1 MTPGV
6 GRALLAAVDA
16 LDGLK
21 LPYAVVGGLAVG
33 AWGVNRSTRDA
44 DLYVDLPEKVRPALR
59 RALEAAGFHVP
70 AMAEELE
77 RFGVFRSRSSEGVFV
92 YIFSAVGPLGRAI
105 LDRRKRVE
113 LEGRPLWLTSPEDLV
128 LLKAFSDRERDFED
142 LVNLTAIV
150 GIKLDLDYVRSW
162 AKQLDDSIGGDE
174 VSERVERALAQA
186 ARTLAPKPRQRTK
199 ARKPAKA
206 RKPGKA

>member
-6 GRALLAAVDA
+6 GRALFAAVGV
-16 LDGLK
+16 LDGLR

-44 DLYVDLPEKVRPALR
+44 DLYADLPESVRPALQ
-59 RALEAAGFHVP
+59 RALEGAGFHVP

-77 RFGVFRSRSSEGVFV
+77 QFGVFRSRSADGVFV
-92 YIFSAVGPLGRAI
+92 DIFSSVGPLGQAI

-113 LEGRPLWLTSPEDLV
+113 LEGHPLWIISPEDLA

-142 LVNLTAIV
+142 LVNLTAVV
-150 GIKLDLDYVRSW
+150 GSKLDVDYVRRW
-162 AKQLDDSIGGDE
+162 AKQLDVSIGGDE
-174 VSERVERALAQA
+174 VSERVDRAIAEA
-186 ARTLAPKPRQRTK
+186 TRTGAPQRRKRAKTRKGPRT
-199 ARKPAKA
+199 
-206 RKPGKA
+206 